1 MIDNGSAT
9 AGIQI
14 ERADCRK
21 TKTTAIT
28 STTAIVRV
36 RSVSPTAALT
46 DCERSVATL
55 TRTSCGNV
63 AAIDGRILR
72 IWASVATMLAP
83 GIG

>member
-14 ERADCRK
+14 DCADCRK
-21 TKTTAIT
+21 TKTTPIT
-28 STTAIVRV
+28 STTAIASV

-46 DCERSVATL
+46 DCERSMATL
-55 TRTSCGNV
+55 TFTPCGKV
-63 AAIDGRILR
+63 ASIDGRTRR

-83 GIG
+83 GMG